1 MRADRLLSILLQ
13 LQLHGQLTSRDLAKR
28 LEVSERTVHR
38 DMGALGSAGVPV
50 VAERGV
56 GGGWSL
62 MEGFR
67 ANLTGLT
74 ESELQAM
81 LVTRPEKMLASL
93 KLVLPK
99 LNQRNAELARQRI
112 YIDVS
117 GWNRSS
123 EQVPHLPLLQD
134 AVWRDRRVRM
144 MYGDE
149 IHASER
155 IVDPLGLVAKG
166 SVWYLVAQIG
176 APASSRPVAR
186 ASSPRRQDAGATGRQ
201 DGGAPTDSIRS
212 YRVSRVHEATILD
225 ASFVRPADFDL
236 EKFWEESSTRF
247 KERLPR
253 YEVVI
258 RASAPALVWLRTM
271 MRYGGIDEVDGDR
284 VRLHF
289 DAEEVAKTVLL
300 GVGDQIEIL
309 EPQSLRESV
318 IATARR
324 IATAGG

>member
-13 LQLHGQLTSRDLAKR
+13 LQLHGRLTSRDLAKR

-38 DMGALGSAGVPV
+38 DMGVLGSAGVPV

-81 LVTRPEKMLASL
+81 LVTRPEKMLANL

-144 MYGDE
+144 MYGDDVY
-149 IHASER
+149 ASER

-166 SVWYLVAQIG
+166 SVWYLVAQIEG
-176 APASSRPVAR
+176 
-186 ASSPRRQDAGATGRQ
+186 
-201 DGGAPTDSIRS
+201 SIRS

-225 ASFVRPADFDL
+225 ASFVRPAEFDL

-253 YEVVI
+253 YQVVI
-258 RASAPALVWLRTM
+258 RASAPAVVWLRTM
-271 MRYGGIDEVDGDR
+271 MRYGGIDEVVGDR
-284 VRLHF
+284 VRMHF

-318 IATARR
+318 IAAARR
-324 IATAGG
+324 IATAGA

>member
-1 MRADRLLSILLQ
+1 MRAERLLSILLQ
-13 LQLHGQLTSRDLAKR
+13 LQLHGRLTSRALAKR

-62 MEGFR
+62 MDGFR
-67 ANLTGLT
+67 TNLTGL
-74 ESELQAM
+74 SEAELLGM
-81 LVTRPEKMLASL
+81 IVMRPEKQLANL
-93 KLVLPK
+93 KLVFPK
-99 LNQRNAELARQRI
+99 LSQRNAELARQRI
-112 YIDVS
+112 HIDVS

-134 AVWRDRRVRM
+134 AVWRDRKVRV
-144 MYGDE
+144 MYGDDS
-149 IHASER
+149 ASER
-155 IVDPLGLVAKG
+155 ILDPLGLVAKG
-166 SVWYLVAQIG
+166 NVWYLVAQIEG
-176 APASSRPVAR
+176 
-186 ASSPRRQDAGATGRQ
+186 
-201 DGGAPTDSIRS
+201 SIRS

-225 ASFVRPADFDL
+225 QSFIRPSDFDL
-236 EKFWEESSTRF
+236 ARFWEESSTKF
-247 KERLPR
+247 KDRLPR

-258 RASAPALVWLRTM
+258 RASAPVVVWLRTM
-271 MRYGGIDEVDGDR
+271 MRYGGIDMVEGDR
-284 VRLHF
+284 VHLHF

-309 EPQSLRESV
+309 EPQALRESV

-324 IATAGG
+324 IATAGA

>member
-13 LQLHGQLTSRDLAKR
+13 LQLHGRMTSRDLAKR

-62 MEGFR
+62 MEGYR
-67 ANLTGLT
+67 TNLTGLSDAEVQT
-74 ESELQAM
+74 LFVSKPSRLLADLHLQKASDAA
-81 LVTRPEKMLASL
+81 LV
-93 KLVLPK
+93 KLLTVLPAVSR
-99 LNQRNAELARQRI
+99 RNAELARQRI

-117 GWNRSS
+117 GWNRSN
-123 EQVPHLPLLQD
+123 EQVSHLPLLQD

-144 MYGDE
+144 MYGHDCP
-149 IHASER
+149 SER
-155 IVDPLGLVAKG
+155 VVDPLGLVAKG
-166 SVWYLVAQIG
+166 SIWYLVAQI
-176 APASSRPVAR
+176 A
-186 ASSPRRQDAGATGRQ
+186 
-201 DGGAPTDSIRS
+201 DSIRS

-225 ASFVRPADFDL
+225 EPFVRPADFDL
-236 EKFWEESSTRF
+236 GRFWEESSMKF

-253 YEVVI
+253 YDVVI
-258 RASAPALVWLRTM
+258 RANAAVVEWLRRTI
-271 MRYGGIDEVDGDR
+271 RFGGIDEVSGDR

-289 DAEEVAKTVLL
+289 DNEEVAKTVLL
-300 GVGDQIEIL
+300 AVGDQIEIL
-309 EPQSLRESV
+309 EPPALRESI

-324 IATAGG
+324 IATAGA

>member
-13 LQLHGQLTSRDLAKR
+13 LQLHGRLTARDLAKR
-28 LEVSERTVHR
+28 LQVSQRTIHR

-62 MEGFR
+62 MEGYR
-67 ANLTGLT
+67 ANLTGLS

-81 LVTRPEKMLASL
+81 IVTRPEKLLANL

-99 LNQRNAELARQRI
+99 LTQRNAELARQRI
-112 YIDVS
+112 FIDVS
-117 GWNRSS
+117 GWNRSN
-123 EQVPHLPLLQD
+123 EQVPYLPLLQD
-134 AVWRDRRVRM
+134 AVWRDRKVRM
-144 MYGDE
+144 MYGDDC
-149 IHASER
+149 ASER

-166 SVWYLVAQIG
+166 NVWYLVARIG
-176 APASSRPVAR
+176 AR
-186 ASSPRRQDAGATGRQ
+186 ASSP
-201 DGGAPTDSIRS
+201 RS

-225 ASFVRPADFDL
+225 ASFVRPGEFDL
-236 EKFWEESSTRF
+236 EKFWEESSRQF

-258 RASAPALVWLRTM
+258 RASAPVVKWLRTM
-271 MRYGGIDEVDGDR
+271 MRYGGIDDVTGDR

-300 GVGDQIEIL
+300 GIGDQIEIV
-309 EPQSLRESV
+309 EPQSLRESIV
-318 IATARR
+318 ATARR